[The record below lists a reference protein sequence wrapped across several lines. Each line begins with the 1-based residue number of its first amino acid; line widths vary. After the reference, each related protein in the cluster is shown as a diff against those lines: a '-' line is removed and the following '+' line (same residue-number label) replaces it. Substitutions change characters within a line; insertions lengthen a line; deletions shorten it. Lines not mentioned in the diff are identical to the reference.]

1 MVGGGW
7 QDDGEDV
14 RSYLAETDLQESGGD
29 SEGPQTGGEAGY
41 AGQSDG
47 VSRSPAGQQTVGPRC
62 LHGEEGH
69 LAPVVGV
76 EPLQQPQG
84 ETSPPTLVTRQAGL
98 SVSWLVSSPTR
109 LACPAQVEGWL
120 KG

>member
-1 MVGGGW
+1 M
-7 QDDGEDV
+7 

-76 EPLQQPQG
+76 EPLQQPKG
-84 ETSPPTLVTRQAGL
+84 ETSPPT
-98 SVSWLVSSPTR
+98 R
-109 LACPAQVEGWL
+109 L
-120 KG
+120 